1 MGLLNFFKGKTIK
14 ETAEFDNII
23 DDIDN
28 QKSTDEKEPSNFHS
42 TSQVIH
48 QNKMDSLNIDKDTI
62 DKILFIKAFVPQSSI
77 LLEHQSKEIIKEK
90 LKSIKEVVVDIYN
103 HRTTFDNIYI
113 TNELHDIRHFIEKQ
127 NALCDISLYDKEGF
141 ISKLL
146 LHLDIV
152 RFKYVYESKCIRSI
166 GEFTTHNITDIDWK
180 LDALNVF
187 ITTDKEIR
195 DNIIA
200 DNTHKLVKLEAE
212 KEGIEKKQA
221 EERCLAR
228 EQQEIEEAKQKL
240 IESNR
245 KKEIKAKAKKQLELQ
260 SKIESY
266 ELYGDILY
274 QGKMYT
280 VKSKTDIEN
289 FLKQINDGTI

>member
-48 QNKMDSLNIDKDTI
+48 QNKMASLNIDKDTI

-90 LKSIKEVVVDIYN
+90 LNSIKEVVVDIYN
-103 HRTTFDNIYI
+103 HRTTFDDIYI
-113 TNELHDIRHFIEKQ
+113 TDELHDIRHFVEKQ
-127 NALCDISLYDKEGF
+127 NLCDISLCDKERF

-152 RFKYVYESKCIRSI
+152 RFKYVYESRFIRSI

-195 DNIIA
+195 DSIIA
-200 DNTHKLVKLEAE
+200 NNTHKLVKLEAE
-212 KEGIEKKQA
+212 KKGIEKKQA

>member
-1 MGLLNFFKGKTIK
+1 MGLLDFFKGKTIK
-14 ETAEFDNII
+14 ETAEFDKII

-28 QKSTDEKEPSNFHS
+28 QKSTDEKEPFNFQS
-42 TSQVIH
+42 TSQVTH
-48 QNKMDSLNIDKDTI
+48 QNKMNSLNIDKDTI
-62 DKILFIKAFVPQSSI
+62 DKILFIEAFVPQNSI
-77 LLEHQSKEIIKEK
+77 LWEYKSKEIIKGK
-90 LKSIKEVVVDIYN
+90 LNSVKEIVVDIYN
-103 HRTTFDNIYI
+103 NRTTFNCIID
-113 TNELHDIRHFIEKQ
+113 ELCDVKHFIEKQ
-127 NALCDISLYDKEGF
+127 NLCDISIYDRIRF

-152 RFKYVYESKCIRSI
+152 RLKYVYESGIIRSI
-166 GEFTTHNITDIDWK
+166 GEFTTHNITDIDWE

-187 ITTDKEIR
+187 ITTDREIR
-195 DNIIA
+195 NSIIA

-212 KEGIEKKQA
+212 KEEIEKKQA
-221 EERCLAR
+221 EESFLAR
-228 EQQEIEEAKQKL
+228 EQKEIEEAKQKL

>member
-1 MGLLNFFKGKTIK
+1 MKNAVQRITDK
-14 ETAEFDNII
+14 II
-23 DDIDN
+23 D
-28 QKSTDEKEPSNFHS
+28 
-42 TSQVIH
+42 
-48 QNKMDSLNIDKDTI
+48 NKKRRD
-62 DKILFIKAFVPQSSI
+62 
-77 LLEHQSKEIIKEK
+77 KEI
-90 LKSIKEVVVDIYN
+90 
-103 HRTTFDNIYI
+103 
-113 TNELHDIRHFIEKQ
+113 
-127 NALCDISLYDKEGF
+127 CDKEICDKERF
-141 ISKLL
+141 ISELL

-152 RFKYVYESKCIRSI
+152 RFKYVYESRFIRSI

-195 DNIIA
+195 DSIIA

-212 KEGIEKKQA
+212 KKGIEKKQA

-266 ELYGDILY
+266 ELYGDILVTQSTNGY
-274 QGKMYT
+274 NTALMKDGKWA
-280 VKSKTDIEN
+280 
-289 FLKQINDGTI
+289 TIVETPKEMTL